1 MISLKS
7 VEIKR
12 QDYDYASD
20 GRVKG
25 NVYATISV
33 DGKDADIV
41 VRLSAEA
48 SMKLLKHCQEIIALS
63 AFEMAES
70 FRQEFIK
77 AMEGQEVEK

>member
-7 VEIKR
+7 LEIKR
-12 QDYDYASD
+12 QDYDYPSENKL
-20 GRVKG
+20 KG
-25 NVYATISV
+25 NIYATVAI
-33 DGKDADIV
+33 DGQDADIV
-41 VRLSAEA
+41 VRLSTDA

-77 AMEGQEVEK
+77 AMEGI